1 MEKKKI
7 VSLLRT
13 FICLFFFEIK
23 VLLWSGCAPFCR
35 PWYDGWRVDSSS
47 FIVRWKP
54 DIHATSFTNSLTSW
68 ELFFCC
74 LPFEWCC
81 GVVCG
86 SICLKWQTVTV
97 SLQFPIRDIGSIIVD
112 PSGNNNWLTFV
123 NFPGFQQ
130 RTLGWRA
137 ECSSIPRASRCVV
150 REYLCIAVALCG
162 KEKEFRW
169 RLEEEECARSSIEL
183 RWQLPGSDCNT
194 SPSPLSF

>member
-68 ELFFCC
+68 EIFFCC

-97 SLQFPIRDIGSIIVD
+97 SPISHPGYWVNHRWPLWQQQLVNICKFSRLSATYVGLTGRMLINPAGLPLCRERIFVHCGGAVWKKNSGEGWKKKSARDRVL
-112 PSGNNNWLTFV
+112 N
-123 NFPGFQQ
+123 
-130 RTLGWRA
+130 
-137 ECSSIPRASRCVV
+137 
-150 REYLCIAVALCG
+150 
-162 KEKEFRW
+162 
-169 RLEEEECARSSIEL
+169 
-183 RWQLPGSDCNT
+183 
-194 SPSPLSF
+194 